1 MNDPIADMF
10 NRIRNA
16 QAVFHPTADVP
27 FSNIKFEI
35 AKILEQEGFITKAEK
50 KGKKNKKVIEII
62 LKYNKNEGFE
72 KDSPAIETVNRIS
85 RSGQRIYSS
94 YKDMKRVRDGFGIA
108 IISTSKGLMTNK
120 EARKQKAGGEVI
132 CEVW

>member
-1 MNDPIADMF
+1 MVDPIADMF

-16 QAVFHPTADVP
+16 QAVFHQTADVP
-27 FSNIKFEI
+27 YSNIKFEI
-35 AKILEQEGFITKAEK
+35 AKILEKEGFIAGAEK
-50 KGKKNKKVIEII
+50 KGKKNKKVIEIV

-72 KDSPAIETVNRIS
+72 KASPVIGAINRIS
-85 RSGQRIYSS
+85 RSGQRIYSH
-94 YKDMKRVRDGFGIA
+94 YKNLKRVRDGFGIA